1 MFGPIR
7 TLCLAAGLYLPLSLF
22 LWFAFAGAVVT
33 PVLWLSKAILLSW
46 MPEIFV
52 DIERNQYAFSVLTSL
67 VTDPV
72 LLAQATAGQ
81 RVVLDFLI
89 NPMIYGYGLPV
100 IVGLVLA
107 TPNTVAARVRQIAIG
122 AVAIWLVQV
131 NGVVW
136 DTLKYV
142 YFKLDG
148 GPLAI
153 TKHIGPELLV
163 GLYQF
168 SYLILPPLVPVVL
181 WALMNRKFIDNLIKL
196 DRIESPD
203 DLDQSEKPKN
213 NEGAP

>member
-7 TLCLAAGLYLPLSLF
+7 TLCFAAGLYLPLSLF
-22 LWFAFAGAVVT
+22 IWFAFAGVVVT
-33 PVLWLSKAILLSW
+33 PVLWLSKAILVSW

-67 VTDPV
+67 VTDPE
-72 LLAQATAGQ
+72 LLAKAMAGQ
-81 RVVLDFLI
+81 RVVLDFSI
-89 NPMIYGYGLPV
+89 NPMIYGYRLPV
-100 IVGLVLA
+100 IAGLVLA
-107 TPNTVAARVRQIAIG
+107 TPNSVASRVRQIAIG

-148 GPLAI
+148 GTLAI
-153 TKHIGPELLV
+153 TKHIDAELLV

-181 WALMNRKFIDNLIKL
+181 WALMNRKFIDDLIKL
-196 DRIESPD
+196 DHIQLQEDMDETERPG
-203 DLDQSEKPKN
+203 KN
-213 NEGAP
+213 ERAP

>member
-7 TLCLAAGLYLPLSLF
+7 TLCFAAGLYLPLSLF
-22 LWFAFAGAVVT
+22 IWFAFAGVVVT
-33 PVLWLSKAILLSW
+33 PVLWLSKAILVSW

-67 VTDPV
+67 VTDPE
-72 LLAQATAGQ
+72 LLAKAMAGQ
-81 RVVLDFLI
+81 RVVLDFSI

-100 IVGLVLA
+100 IAGLVLA
-107 TPNTVAARVRQIAIG
+107 TPNSVASRVRQIAIG

-148 GPLAI
+148 GTLAI
-153 TKHIGPELLV
+153 TKHIDAELLV

-181 WALMNRKFIDNLIKL
+181 WALMNRKFIDDLIKL
-196 DRIESPD
+196 DHIQLQEDMDETERPG
-203 DLDQSEKPKN
+203 KN
-213 NEGAP
+213 ERAP

>member
-1 MFGPIR
+1 MFGPVR
-7 TLCLAAGLYLPLSLF
+7 TLCLAAALYLPLSLF

-33 PVLWLSKAILLSW
+33 PVLWLCKAILLSW

-67 VTDPV
+67 VNDPA
-72 LLAQATAGQ
+72 LLAKATAGQ
-81 RVVLDFLI
+81 TVVLDFSI

-100 IVGLVLA
+100 IAGLVLA
-107 TPNTVAARVRQIAIG
+107 TPNSTVTRVRQIAVG

-148 GPLAI
+148 GTVAI
-153 TKHIGPELLV
+153 ANHISPELLV

-181 WALMNRKFIDNLIKL
+181 WALMNRKFIDDLIKL
-196 DRIESPD
+196 DHIQVLGEGDQDESG
-203 DLDQSEKPKN
+203 K

>member
-22 LWFAFAGAVVT
+22 IWFAFAAVVVT
-33 PVLWLSKAILLSW
+33 PVLWLSKAVLLSW

-52 DIERNQYAFSVLTSL
+52 DIERNQYVFNVLTSL
-67 VTDPV
+67 VTDPT
-72 LLAQATAGQ
+72 LLAKATAGQ
-81 RVVLDFLI
+81 RVVLDFPI

-100 IVGLVLA
+100 IAGLVLA
-107 TPNTVAARVRQIAIG
+107 TPNSIAARVRQIAVG
-122 AVAIWLVQV
+122 AVVIWLVQV

-148 GPLAI
+148 GTLAI
-153 TKHIGPELLV
+153 TNHIGPELLV

-181 WALMNRKFIDNLIKL
+181 WALMNRKFIDNLIQL
-196 DRIESPD
+196 DHIQSYEEAEETSA
-203 DLDQSEKPKN
+203 SEK
-213 NEGAP
+213 NESAP

>member
-7 TLCLAAGLYLPLSLF
+7 TLCFAAGLYLPLSLF

-33 PVLWLSKAILLSW
+33 PVLWLSKLILVSW

-52 DIERNQYAFSVLTSL
+52 DIERNQYVFSVLTSL
-67 VTDPV
+67 VTDPA
-72 LLAQATAGQ
+72 LLAKATEGQ
-81 RVVLDFLI
+81 RVVLDFAI

-100 IVGLVLA
+100 IAGLVLA
-107 TPNTVAARVRQIAIG
+107 TPNSVASRVRQIAIG

-148 GPLAI
+148 GTLAI
-153 TKHIGPELLV
+153 TKHIDAELLV

-181 WALMNRKFIDNLIKL
+181 WALMNRKFLDDLIKL
-196 DRIESPD
+196 DHIQSLDDMDESE
-203 DLDQSEKPKN
+203 QSGKN
-213 NEGAP
+213 ERAP

>member
-7 TLCLAAGLYLPLSLF
+7 TLCFAAGLYLPLSLF
-22 LWFAFAGAVVT
+22 VWFAFAGAVVT
-33 PVLWLSKAILLSW
+33 PVLWLSRAILLSW

-52 DIERNQYAFSVLTSL
+52 DIERSQYAFSVLTSL
-67 VTDPV
+67 VTDPA
-72 LLAQATAGQ
+72 LLAKATAGQ
-81 RVVLDFLI
+81 RVVLDFSI

-100 IVGLVLA
+100 IAGLVLA
-107 TPNTVAARVRQIAIG
+107 TPNSVATRVRQIAIG

-148 GPLAI
+148 GTLAI

-168 SYLILPPLVPVVL
+168 SYLILPPLVPVIL
-181 WALMNRKFIDNLIKL
+181 WALMNRKFIDDLIKL
-196 DRIESPD
+196 DHIQALDDGEQDESG
-203 DLDQSEKPKN
+203 KK
-213 NEGAP
+213 EGAP

>member
-7 TLCLAAGLYLPLSLF
+7 TLCFAAGLYLPLSLF

-52 DIERNQYAFSVLTSL
+52 DIERSQYVFSVLTSL
-67 VTDPV
+67 VTDPA
-72 LLAQATAGQ
+72 LLAKATAGQ
-81 RVVLDFLI
+81 RVVLDFSI

-100 IVGLVLA
+100 IAGLVLA
-107 TPNTVAARVRQIAIG
+107 TPNSVAARVRQIAIG

-148 GPLAI
+148 GSLAI

-168 SYLILPPLVPVVL
+168 SYLILPPLVPVIL
-181 WALMNRKFIDNLIKL
+181 WALMNRKFIDDLIKL
-196 DRIESPD
+196 DHIQALDVGEQD
-203 DLDQSEKPKN
+203 DSGKK
-213 NEGAP
+213 EGAP

>member
-7 TLCLAAGLYLPLSLF
+7 TLCFAAGLYLPLSLF
-22 LWFAFAGAVVT
+22 IWFAFAGAVVT
-33 PVLWLSKAILLSW
+33 PVLWLSKAILVSW

-52 DIERNQYAFSVLTSL
+52 DIERNQYAFSVLASL
-67 VTDPV
+67 VTDPA
-72 LLAQATAGQ
+72 LLAKATAGQ
-81 RVVLDFLI
+81 RVVLDFSI

-100 IVGLVLA
+100 IAGLVLA
-107 TPNTVAARVRQIAIG
+107 TPNSVASRVRQIAIG

-148 GPLAI
+148 GALAV
-153 TKHIGPELLV
+153 TKHIDAELLV

-181 WALMNRKFIDNLIKL
+181 WALMNRKFIDDLIKL
-196 DRIESPD
+196 DHIQSLD
-203 DLDQSEKPKN
+203 DGDQSEQSGKN
-213 NEGAP
+213 ERAP

>member
-7 TLCLAAGLYLPLSLF
+7 TLCFAAGLYLPLSLF
-22 LWFAFAGAVVT
+22 VWFAFAGAVVT
-33 PVLWLSKAILLSW
+33 PVLWLSRAILLSW

-52 DIERNQYAFSVLTSL
+52 DIERSQYAFSVLTSL
-67 VTDPV
+67 VTDPA
-72 LLAQATAGQ
+72 LLAKATAGQ
-81 RVVLDFLI
+81 RVVLDFSI

-100 IVGLVLA
+100 IAGLVLA
-107 TPNTVAARVRQIAIG
+107 TPNSVATRVRQIAIG

-148 GPLAI
+148 GTLAI

-168 SYLILPPLVPVVL
+168 SYLILPPLVPVIL
-181 WALMNRKFIDNLIKL
+181 WALMNRKFIDDLIKL
-196 DRIESPD
+196 DHIQALD
-203 DLDQSEKPKN
+203 DGEQDDSGKK
-213 NEGAP
+213 EGAP